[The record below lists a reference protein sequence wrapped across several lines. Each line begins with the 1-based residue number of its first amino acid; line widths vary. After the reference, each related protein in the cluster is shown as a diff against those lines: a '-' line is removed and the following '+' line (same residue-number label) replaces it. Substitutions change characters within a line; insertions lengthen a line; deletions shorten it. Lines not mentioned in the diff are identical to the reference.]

1 MRRRPL
7 AITAAVAFAAAGAA
21 AVATSAA
28 GDPAPPAASHQA
40 GAQVT
45 YTFQGRGFGHGV
57 GFAQYGARGRALA
70 GWDGGRIVRAYY
82 PGTDLSVVKRRTVRV
97 LLAPDVTSVA
107 VTSAGKWRVVGPRVD
122 GPRIT
127 ALEPRVPHTLRIRAD
142 GRIALLRGARRVA
155 LFRGTPRVEAV
166 KKGGT
171 VSWGSSAPE
180 SDRTY
185 RGALRAVP
193 TGGDFSLVNVVD
205 LEDYLKGVVPREMPP
220 DWGDDAPA
228 ALVAQAV
235 AARSYAIATMS
246 PTAVY
251 DIFDDTRSQVYG
263 GRTAEDP
270 RTNRAVDSTRGT
282 VLTYKGEVIIAFFYS
297 SSGGRTENIENMFP
311 GAPPKPYLVSVPD
324 PFDKVSPYHR
334 AWPDPPTYTAAEM
347 GRMLGMNGPVTAFT
361 VLKRGV
367 SPRVVS
373 ARATTASGQS
383 KTFGGLELR
392 RLLALRDSWF
402 TVTRTPAAP

>member
-1 MRRRPL
+1 MTPRTL
-7 AITAAVAFAAAGAA
+7 ATTTAVALAAGAA
-21 AVATSAA
+21 LAA
-28 GDPAPPAASHQA
+28 GGSGAPASPAASHQA
-40 GAQVT
+40 GGEVT

-57 GFAQYGARGRALA
+57 GMPQYGARGRALA
-70 GWDGGRIVRAYY
+70 GWDGGRIVRFYY
-82 PGTDLSVVKRRTVRV
+82 RGTTLSVVKRRTVRV
-97 LLAPDVTSVA
+97 LLAPDVRSVA
-107 VTSAGKWRVVGPRVD
+107 VTSAGRWRAVGARVD
-122 GPRIT
+122 GPRVT
-127 ALEPRVPHTLRIRAD
+127 ALPPRVPHTLRIRAD
-142 GRIALLRGARRVA
+142 GRVALMRGARRVA
-155 LFRGTPRVEAV
+155 LFRGAPRVEAV

-171 VSWGSSAPE
+171 VSWGPSAPE
-180 SDRTY
+180 ADRTY
-185 RGALRAVP
+185 RGALRVVP

-205 LEDYLKGVVPREMPP
+205 LEDYLKGVVPREMPA

-282 VLTYKGEVIIAFFYS
+282 VLTYQGEVIVAFFYS

-311 GAPPKPYLVSVPD
+311 GAPRRPYLVSVPD
-324 PFDKVSPYHR
+324 PYDRVSPYHR
-334 AWPDPPTYTAAEM
+334 SWPDPPTHTAAEM
-347 GRMLGMNGPVTAFT
+347 GRMLGMGAPVTEFT

-373 ARATTASGQS
+373 ARATTASGRS

-392 RLLALRDSWF
+392 RLLGLRDSWF
-402 TVTRTPAAP
+402 TVTRRPPAAP